1 MLPYL
6 SNILISSYHKGNNRK
21 ILFIVKKDKSDS
33 NICFNIFLIF
43 NIRKIKSSFK
53 DLNNTLFKVLNMSEK
68 ITSIKIN
75 PELWKKVKLLV
86 IERGSSLKSLLEE
99 LLINEI
105 EAEELVKEE
114 FKTSESLLK
123 VLEERRKEGQIPF
136 IISIQ
141 KSATELVREERENV

>member
-1 MLPYL
+1 
-6 SNILISSYHKGNNRK
+6 
-21 ILFIVKKDKSDS
+21 
-33 NICFNIFLIF
+33 
-43 NIRKIKSSFK
+43 
-53 DLNNTLFKVLNMSEK
+53 MSEK

>member
-1 MLPYL
+1 
-6 SNILISSYHKGNNRK
+6 
-21 ILFIVKKDKSDS
+21 
-33 NICFNIFLIF
+33 
-43 NIRKIKSSFK
+43 
-53 DLNNTLFKVLNMSEK
+53 MSEK

-86 IERGSSLKSLLEE
+86 IERGLSLKSLLEE

-114 FKTSESLLK
+114 FKISESLLK
-123 VLEERRKEGQIPF
+123 ILEERRKEGQIPF

-141 KSATELVREERENV
+141 KSAIELVREERENV